1 MKGTGMNGRRTLA
14 LVLVLALIC
23 IAGIVGML
31 LSDSALD
38 WLFFA
43 MTAAPLL
50 IGAWRW
56 WKSRGDEG
64 PRRQESAR

>member
-1 MKGTGMNGRRTLA
+1 MNGRRTLT

-31 LSDSALD
+31 LSESALD

-56 WKSRGDEG
+56 WASRGNKV
-64 PRRQESAR
+64 PQRQKSAR

>member
-1 MKGTGMNGRRTLA
+1 MNGRRTLA

-56 WKSRGDEG
+56 RASRADEMPQRPKSTR
-64 PRRQESAR
+64 

>member
-1 MKGTGMNGRRTLA
+1 MNGRRTLA

-31 LSDSALD
+31 LSESSLD

-56 WKSRGDEG
+56 WVSRGGEM
-64 PRRQESAR
+64 PQRQRNAR